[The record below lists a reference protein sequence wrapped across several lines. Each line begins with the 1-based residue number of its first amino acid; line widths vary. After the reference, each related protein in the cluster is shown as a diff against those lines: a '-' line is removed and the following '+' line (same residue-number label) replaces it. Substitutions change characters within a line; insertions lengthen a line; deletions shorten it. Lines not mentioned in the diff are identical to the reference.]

1 MPHAEVQAVSD
12 NLAYTGRQI
21 TRSMNTRQAH
31 AAMAAEVDSQSAT
44 SEQHAPSL
52 ARGKQVK
59 ANGTAAPGGQDA
71 VAAAAHAAAAAT
83 EKPSSRANGTAEP
96 GPSSQASASG
106 STSATSSS
114 QQVVPRTGAA
124 GTSLIA
130 NAVRL
135 G

>member
-1 MPHAEVQAVSD
+1 MKH
-12 NLAYTGRQI
+12 TGQEH
-21 TRSMNTRQAH
+21 TDL
-31 AAMAAEVDSQSAT
+31 AAEVELQSAA

-96 GPSSQASASG
+96 GPSSQASAGG
-106 STSATSSS
+106 STSTTASS

-124 GTSLIA
+124 GGFLTA
-130 NAVRL
+130 NAVRPV
-135 G
+135 